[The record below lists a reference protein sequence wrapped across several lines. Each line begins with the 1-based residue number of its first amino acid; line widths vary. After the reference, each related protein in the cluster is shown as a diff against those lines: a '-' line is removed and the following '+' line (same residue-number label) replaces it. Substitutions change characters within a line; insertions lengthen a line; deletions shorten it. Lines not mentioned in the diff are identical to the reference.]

1 MSDPHMFRKI
11 TTIALLFS
19 AFSTLTLPGLSHA
32 DQAPQVQAEN
42 LPPIVQTKIYGK
54 VTETIDAPGYT
65 YAEVDTGKEK
75 VWAAGPKTPLK
86 VGDMVAFSTKMPM
99 ENFHSSSM
107 DRDFPLIYFI
117 DSFIAP
123 QSSAKPMETVAAT
136 TTNPHTQGSTTL
148 PIEGITKIEGGH
160 SILEVYADKENL
172 KGKTLHLRAKVT
184 KFNPNIMGKNWAHIR
199 DSSTLDD
206 LTITT
211 SDTMNIGDVV
221 VIEGVLELNKDFGYG
236 YTYPVILEN
245 TKVTK
250 E

>member
-1 MSDPHMFRKI
+1 MFRKI
-11 TTIALLFS
+11 TTIAFLFS
-19 AFSTLTLPGLSHA
+19 ALSTLSIPGLSYA
-32 DQAPQVQAEN
+32 AQVPETQAEN

-86 VGDMVAFSTKMPM
+86 VGDMVAFSTRMPM

-123 QSSAKPMETVAAT
+123 QSSAKATEAAT
-136 TTNPHTQGSTTL
+136 ATPTNPHQQMPTSQ

-160 SILEVYADKENL
+160 SILEIYADKENL
-172 KGKTLHLRAKVT
+172 NGKTLHLRAKVT
-184 KFNPNIMGKNWAHIR
+184 KFNLNIMGKNWAHIR

-221 VIEGVLELNKDFGYG
+221 VIEGVLEYWKMPESLRNSRQVSD
-236 YTYPVILEN
+236 
-245 TKVTK
+245 
-250 E
+250 